1 MPFGPIQAGIFWFIF
16 LSGVLMGVPE
26 RVTTAVLLPSPDN
39 IGAALFS
46 SGLLSVFFLLRLRP
60 F

>member
-1 MPFGPIQAGIFWFIF
+1 MPFGPVQLGIFWLIF

-26 RVTTAVLLPSPDN
+26 RVSAAVLMPSPDN

-46 SGLLSVFFLLRLRP
+46 SGLVSVFFLLRLRP